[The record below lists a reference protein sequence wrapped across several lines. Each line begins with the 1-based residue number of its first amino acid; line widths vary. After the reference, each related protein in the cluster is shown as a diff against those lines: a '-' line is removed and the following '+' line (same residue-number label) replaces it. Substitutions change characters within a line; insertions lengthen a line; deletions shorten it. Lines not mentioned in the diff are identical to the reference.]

1 MSVYLTDA
9 NFLVAL
15 INPSDKFHLSAT
27 NLYNELVNHNP
38 NIVIPDIVLKET
50 MFALTKAGLNIQ
62 DVLSKVTRFTMRP
75 SVIIAGVDSLSMLRF
90 CSESYNHLVLADR
103 NKSPIITKT
112 NDYLIACTALDH
124 NATVISN
131 DNQMV
136 KCLTANGVSCLNFVA
151 SP

>member
-38 NIVIPDIVLKET
+38 NIVIPD
-50 MFALTKAGLNIQ
+50 
-62 DVLSKVTRFTMRP
+62 
-75 SVIIAGVDSLSMLRF
+75 
-90 CSESYNHLVLADR
+90 
-103 NKSPIITKT
+103 
-112 NDYLIACTALDH
+112 
-124 NATVISN
+124 